1 VLAGGV
7 VALFDHGQDVLSRG
21 DGHIG
26 RGASLADRLVT
37 GELVE
42 NDLRLVIG
50 RRVPL
55 VEVAEK
61 TGIDRKTLARM
72 EQDEEIER
80 IDTGVLKK
88 LCAFYGVGVGEVLE
102 YDPNG
107 QRGLEL
113 APMGVGVR

>member
-1 VLAGGV
+1 MGKIKSKVFQLRK
-7 VALFDHGQDVLSRG
+7 QY
-21 DGHIG
+21 
-26 RGASLADRLVT
+26 
-37 GELVE
+37 ELQE
-42 NDLRLVIG
+42 G

-72 EQDEEIER
+72 EQDDEIER
-80 IDTGVLKK
+80 IDTGVLKR

-107 QRGLEL
+107 IL
-113 APMGVGVR
+113 ASSLSPRDGNRWIGID

>member
-1 VLAGGV
+1 MGKIKSKVFQLRK
-7 VALFDHGQDVLSRG
+7 QY
-21 DGHIG
+21 
-26 RGASLADRLVT
+26 
-37 GELVE
+37 ELRE
-42 NDLRLVIG
+42 G

-80 IDTGVLKK
+80 IDTGVLKR

-107 QRGLEL
+107 RL
-113 APMGVGVR
+113 APNLPATVPMPG